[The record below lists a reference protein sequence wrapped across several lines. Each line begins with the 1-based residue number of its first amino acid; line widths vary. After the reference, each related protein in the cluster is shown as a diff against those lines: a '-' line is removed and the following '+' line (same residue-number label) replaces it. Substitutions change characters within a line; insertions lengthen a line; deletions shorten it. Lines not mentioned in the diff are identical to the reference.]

1 MPLTANLGG
10 KKYVL
15 GRGQVLFDR
24 FPNGVSV
31 GPLTQGDGERYIGN
45 TPEFSTSSE
54 SESLDHYDSDAGV
67 NVKDASVQLSLDRTG
82 SMTCDNIDEENIALN
97 FLGTASVVAQA
108 SATGLINVI
117 PGVLKGRF
125 YQLGVSE
132 SNPSGVRN
140 VKNVVVKTGGAPTW
154 GTTVTQVGNY
164 QVDEARGRIYI
175 EDDALVLDDDDIQ
188 VTFDLDASTRSRV
201 VSGSDAIY
209 GSLRFVANNAYGEN
223 KDYFFPYVKL
233 SPDGD
238 YNLKGDEWQTIG
250 FTFEILKKASNIE
263 ALYIDGQGEVSP

>member
-24 FPNGVSV
+24 FANGITIA
-31 GPLTQGDGERYIGN
+31 PLTKGDGERYMGN

-54 SESLDHYDSDAGV
+54 SEDLEHYDSDAGV
-67 NVKDASVQLSLDRTG
+67 NVKDASVQLSLDRSG

-97 FLGTASVVAQA
+97 FLGEATTVVQAAATA
-108 SATGLINVI
+108 LINIFVEAK
-117 PGVLKGRF
+117 KGRF

-132 SNPSGVRN
+132 ANPSGLRN
-140 VKNVVVKTGGAPTW
+140 VSNVVVKTGGAPTW
-154 GTTVTQVGNY
+154 ATTVTQVGNY

-175 EDDALVLDDDDIQ
+175 EDDALVLDEDDIQ
-188 VTFDLDASTRSRV
+188 VTFDIAATTRSRV

-209 GSLRFVANNAYGEN
+209 GSLRFVSNNAYGEN

-233 SPDGD
+233 APDGD

-263 ALYIDGQGEVSP
+263 ALYIDGQGVATP